1 MQEKREN
8 NMYAYMLLL
17 GKRVSEKI
25 KSKAHKNGY
34 LQEVGELGRKWELLF
49 HKTFALEPWKYFT
62 YSKNPKWSTKRL

>member
-17 GKRVSEKI
+17 GKRVSAKI

-34 LQEVGELGRKWELLF
+34 LQEVG
-49 HKTFALEPWKYFT
+49 
-62 YSKNPKWSTKRL
+62 